1 MAISNK
7 SSSLIFRRFLHQN
20 AAMPN
25 YRKTIIHP
33 IVRVDHAGELAADRV
48 IQFKFTIIYSKYLAQ
63 IYAGQLAMLPKNHRL
78 VPIIEQ
84 MWKEEKRHLD
94 EMERQLAKYEVGFPP
109 SYLFQQFI

>member
-1 MAISNK
+1 
-7 SSSLIFRRFLHQN
+7 
-20 AAMPN
+20 
-25 YRKTIIHP
+25 
-33 IVRVDHAGELAADRV
+33 
-48 IQFKFTIIYSKYLAQ
+48 LAQ